1 MEQHRPL
8 WVRSHR
14 GRDTL
19 REMIAVEQRDV
30 ALERRLL
37 HERHSAW
44 KGQIGGVQ
52 RPQ

>member
-14 GRDTL
+14 GRDRL

-30 ALERRLL
+30 ALEHGLL

-44 KGQIGGVQ
+44 KGHCG
-52 RPQ
+52 